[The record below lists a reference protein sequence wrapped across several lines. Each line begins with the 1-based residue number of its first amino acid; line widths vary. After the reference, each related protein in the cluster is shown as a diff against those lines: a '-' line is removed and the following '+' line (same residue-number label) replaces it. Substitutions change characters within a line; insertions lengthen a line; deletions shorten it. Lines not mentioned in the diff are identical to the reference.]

1 MSTII
6 SEAQFILEQLLGY
19 IDNPGDPNIQW
30 PKAILDDKQTLEVF
44 KEALSII
51 RAILL
56 ESEKFQ
62 KYYCSKHT
70 PDASLNENLKQSCA
84 AITDILGKV
93 TQKNLDVFC
102 ASCSQLYATLLK
114 LGGGFLDD
122 NDLTA
127 LAGAAFSLATHCSNF
142 QKVAHSLE
150 AVDLAKR
157 LDAANKD
164 LADFKQQ
171 LDKIAAT
178 VEKAAEIAAF
188 LDKAVTLLA
197 KIIPFIV

>member
-1 MSTII
+1 MSTTI
-6 SEAQFILEQLLGY
+6 SEAQFVLAQLLGY
-19 IDNPGDPNIQW
+19 INNPGDNNIQW
-30 PKAILDDKQTLEVF
+30 PKAIIDDKQTLEIF
-44 KEALSII
+44 KEALGII

-70 PDASLNENLKQSCA
+70 PDASLNGNLKQSCA
-84 AITDILGKV
+84 AITDILGKI
-93 TQKNLDVFC
+93 TQKNLDAFC
-102 ASCSQLYATLLK
+102 TSFSKLYATLLK

-127 LAGAAFSLATHCSNF
+127 LAGATFSLATHCSNLH
-142 QKVAHSLE
+142 KVAHSLE
-150 AVDLAKR
+150 AVNLAKR
-157 LDAANKD
+157 LDATNKD
-164 LADFKQQ
+164 LADFKRQ

-178 VEKAAEIAAF
+178 TEKAAEIAAL
-188 LDKAVTLLA
+188 LDKAVALFA